1 VRPWRVAIAV
11 LLLVLAAFAA
21 ILAADVRGWRATMR
35 AGDAQFAVS
44 PADANWAG
52 SSVLPGDPARVIL
65 GLSDQLA
72 YRRAVQAFAAV
83 AAAGNGFDNGYS
95 ETRARGALEA
105 ELAVLARGS
114 DSERD
119 SALENL
125 VGILS
130 FLDSKQHGP
139 TAPAPIDRSV
149 GGFRS
154 AAQLDPN
161 NADAKFNL
169 EWLLRALV
177 AKGTRA
183 GSSSGSGGP
192 AKGHKGAGGG
202 LPGRGY

>member
-1 VRPWRVAIAV
+1 VRPWRVALAV

-44 PADANWAG
+44 PAGAKWAG

-72 YRRAVQAFAAV
+72 YRRAVQAFVAV

-139 TAPAPIDRSV
+139 SAPAPIDRSV

-154 AAQLDPN
+154 AAQLDPT